1 MDTRTLPMAAAATL
15 LRVPT
20 LGLLPVYAAALE
32 RGWTPDNVRGLV
44 ANQEALARIA
54 ENPEGFVALTDDPQG
69 GGPLVTLADGS
80 QVARVPSLQRWIWD
94 AADDGPGGFVG
105 LINLRW
111 NHGHAPL
118 PPHVLGHVGYSL
130 VPWQRRRGHGT
141 RALALLLPVA
151 RALGMDHVELTTDP
165 DNEPS
170 QKVITANGGV
180 LLGAFDKGPVYGHRP
195 GLRFRIELG
204 AAA

>member
-1 MDTRTLPMAAAATL
+1 MTPDMSGRSGWQTRLQ
-15 LRVPT
+15 VPD
-20 LGLLPVYAAALE
+20 LARLPVYSAALQ
-32 RGWTPDNVRGLV
+32 RGWTPDNVRGEV
-44 ANQEALARIA
+44 ANRETLSRIA
-54 ENPEGFVALTDDPQG
+54 EDAAAFIAMTDNRAG
-69 GGPLVTLADGS
+69 GGPPVTLPDGS

-94 AADDGPGGFVG
+94 ASDDSPEGFVG

-130 VPWQRRRGHGT
+130 VPWQRRRGHAT
-141 RALALLLPVA
+141 RALALLLPLA
-151 RALGMDHVELTTDP
+151 RELGMGFVELTTDP

-180 LLGAFDKGPVYGHRP
+180 LVGAFDKGAAYGHQD
-195 GLRFRIELG
+195 GLRFRIDL
-204 AAA
+204 A

>member
-1 MDTRTLPMAAAATL
+1 MSTTAPPRTR

-20 LGLLPVYAAALE
+20 LELLPVYAAALE

-44 ANQEALARIA
+44 ANRESLARIA
-54 ENPEGFVALTDDPQG
+54 QDPEGFIALTDNRQG
-69 GGPLVTLADGS
+69 GGPLVTLPDGS
-80 QVARVPSLQRWIWD
+80 QVPRVPSLQRWIWD
-94 AADDGPGGFVG
+94 ADDDGAAGFVG
-105 LINLRW
+105 LISLRW
-111 NHGHAPL
+111 NFGHAPL

-141 RALALLLPVA
+141 RALGLLLPLA
-151 RALGMDHVELTTDP
+151 RELGMDHIELTTDP

-180 LLGAFDKGPVYGHRP
+180 LLGAFDKGAAYGHSP

-204 AAA
+204 IAA

>member
-1 MDTRTLPMAAAATL
+1 MTAAPPAATV

-20 LGLLPVYAAALE
+20 LALLPVYAAALE
-32 RGWTPDNVRGLV
+32 RGWTPDNVRGEV
-44 ANQEALARIA
+44 ANRETLARI
-54 ENPEGFVALTDDPQG
+54 EGDPEGFVALTNNRAG
-69 GGPLVTLADGS
+69 GGPPVTLPDGS
-80 QVARVPSLQRWIWD
+80 QVARLPSVQRWIWD
-94 AADDGPGGFVG
+94 AADEGPAGFVG

-141 RALALLLPVA
+141 RALGLLLPLA
-151 RALGMDHVELTTDP
+151 RELGLDHIELSTDP
-165 DNEPS
+165 DNAPS
-170 QKVITANGGV
+170 QKVILANGGV
-180 LLGAFDKGPVYGHRP
+180 LLGGFDKGAVYGHSP
-195 GLRFRIELG
+195 GLRFRIDLP